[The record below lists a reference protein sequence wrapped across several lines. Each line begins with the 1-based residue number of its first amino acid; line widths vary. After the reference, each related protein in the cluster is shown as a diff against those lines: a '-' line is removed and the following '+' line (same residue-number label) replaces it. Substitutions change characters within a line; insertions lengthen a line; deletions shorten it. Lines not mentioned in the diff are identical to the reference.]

1 VKPEVPSTPL
11 EVSPEKPPL
20 APEVKHETPPKK
32 PEPKQQVAPPPEVK
46 HDKHTLELIAE
57 DTTWI
62 FITIDDSESK
72 EMLLHQGDHIKLSAK
87 NIFSLKIGNAAGIKL
102 VFDGKEI
109 GPFGEKD
116 QVVTLTFPSPS
127 ISTDGTLK
135 KNSETE

>member
-1 VKPEVPSTPL
+1 
-11 EVSPEKPPL
+11 L
-20 APEVKHETPPKK
+20 APEVRHETPPKK

-46 HDKHTLELIAE
+46 HDMHTLELIAE

-87 NIFSLKIGNAAGIKL
+87 NIFSLKIGNAGGIKV

-116 QVVTLTFPSPS
+116 QVVTLTLPSPS